1 MSFLADMDV
10 LPSSSRPTKAFRG
23 LISDIGLKGLPKL
36 NRQTNVLNSQSAKV
50 LQKMNMYKEMS
61 AFSINIDKQQRNL
74 SGPEEKER
82 IASFQEREEK
92 GVTKS
97 AKMLPPL
104 IKNQVALQRII
115 QKTVRSEERR
125 VGKEGR

>member
-1 MSFLADMDV
+1 
-10 LPSSSRPTKAFRG
+10 
-23 LISDIGLKGLPKL
+23 
-36 NRQTNVLNSQSAKV
+36 
-50 LQKMNMYKEMS
+50 MNMYKEMS

-115 QKTVRSEERR
+115 QKTVHREVTDSIILDDKITTRPTR
-125 VGKEGR
+125 KTLP